1 MRTAF
6 LFPGQGA
13 QTVGM
18 GADLY
23 NNFNVYK
30 QTFDAC
36 MEGAQLDLKAACFE
50 GANMDGGEM
59 VQPAIFAHSVSLL
72 KLITD
77 AGVKAQIYAGL
88 SLGEYSALCAA
99 GVIGAAQGAALV
111 RERGRIMDSAFAPGE
126 GGMLSVIGFAVDDVK
141 EAITGVEDAY
151 VANHLSDKQIVIAGK
166 MAPLQTLKEKFEQMG
181 AKMVTLLAVAGPSHA
196 PLLQGASEAFSKVL
210 EAVTLSDMQ
219 GTVYANALGAPYGS
233 GSDIKALLAEQMRS
247 RVRWHDCIE
256 HMIESG
262 VEQFVEIGPS
272 NVLSKMLKR
281 RVDKGTQVHSVRD
294 AATLEKFLNT
304 CEVQS

>member
-1 MRTAF
+1 MKTAF

-23 NNFNVYK
+23 HHFNAYT

-36 MEGAQLDLKAACFE
+36 MEGAQLNLQAACFE
-50 GANMDGGEM
+50 GTDMDGGETI
-59 VQPAIFAHSVSLL
+59 QPAIFAHSVSLL
-72 KLITD
+72 KLVTD
-77 AGVKAQIYAGL
+77 AGVKAQSFAGL

-111 RERGRIMDSAFAPGE
+111 RERGRIMDSAFKPGE
-126 GGMLSVIGFAVDDVK
+126 GGMLSVIGFAVDEVE
-141 EAITGVEDAY
+141 EAIQGVEDAY
-151 VANHLSDKQIVIAGK
+151 VANHLSDKQIVIAGR
-166 MAPLQTLKEKFEQMG
+166 MTPLHMLREKFEQMG

-210 EAVTLSDMQ
+210 NAETFGKAQD
-219 GTVYANALGAPYGS
+219 TVYANALGSPYQS
-233 GSDIKALLAEQMRS
+233 GSDIKALLTEQMRS
-247 RVRWHDCIE
+247 RVKWYGCIE

-262 VEQFVEIGPS
+262 VDRFVEIGPS

-281 RVDKGTQVHSVRD
+281 RVDKGIQVHSVRD

>member
-1 MRTAF
+1 MKTVF

-50 GANMDGGEM
+50 GADMDGGET

-72 KLITD
+72 QLVKE
-77 AGVKAQIYAGL
+77 AGVKAQSYAGL

-111 RERGRIMDSAFAPGE
+111 RERGRIMDSAFSPGE
-126 GGMLSVIGFAVDDVK
+126 GGMLSVIGFAVEEVE

-151 VANHLSDKQIVIAGK
+151 VANHLSDKQIVIAGRT
-166 MAPLQTLKEKFEQMG
+166 APLQMLKEKFEQMG

-196 PLLQGASEAFSKVL
+196 PLLQGASDAFSKVL
-210 EAVTLSDMQ
+210 EAETFGDMQ
-219 GTVYANALGAPYGS
+219 GSVYANALGAPYQS

-247 RVRWHDCIE
+247 RVKWHDCTE
-256 HMIESG
+256 HMITSG
-262 VEQFVEIGPS
+262 VQRFVEIGPS

-294 AATLEKFLNT
+294 AATLEKFLKT